1 MKYLKIKD
9 MNEIQLIEGL
19 HKNVRA
25 LEILWEDADSH
36 PEKLNS
42 IDWLAGMANIKKSM
56 EFIKNLNLHIKLKN
70 I

>member
-1 MKYLKIKD
+1 MKYLRIKD

-19 HKNVRA
+19 HKNVRD
-25 LEILWEDADSH
+25 LEILWEDADFH

-42 IDWLAGMANIKKSM
+42 IDWLVGIANIKKSM
-56 EFIKNLNLHIKLKN
+56 EFIKKLNLHIKLKN